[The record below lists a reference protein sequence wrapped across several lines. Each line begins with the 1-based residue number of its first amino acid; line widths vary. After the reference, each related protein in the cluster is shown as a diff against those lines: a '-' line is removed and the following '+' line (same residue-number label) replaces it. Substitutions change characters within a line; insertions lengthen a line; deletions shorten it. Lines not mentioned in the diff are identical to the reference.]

1 MKTKCMFSLIGTLCI
16 LVVGVSA
23 APVSVAFVDGTVH
36 VLSGST
42 WKLLDFDDRFDSS
55 QTVRLAR
62 GAVLELSA
70 QGGSTVAIAS
80 QGSFVVDELLKPRT
94 ERGAVA
100 TVAAKLE
107 RLAQGSR
114 ADITVAGVRGSAAVE
129 PQELMWAGDGVE
141 AEAAFDKA
149 MTAYKNGLNSEAWTL
164 FTEARELYEEAADP
178 NGAARSAWH
187 ASLAGLASGSGAKA
201 LAALRTAD
209 PSDAGALRGS
219 YALALATLGARYGD
233 TVNAK
238 QILEKALAAGWLDD
252 PTMVEDARSLLA
264 GL

>member
-1 MKTKCMFSLIGTLCI
+1 MKTKRMVGFVGFLCI
-16 LVVGVSA
+16 AVISVSA

-36 VLSGST
+36 VLSGSN

-55 QTVRLAR
+55 QSVRLGK

-70 QGGSTVAIAS
+70 QGGSMVAIAT
-80 QGSFVVDELLKPRT
+80 QGTFVVDDLLKPRT

-107 RLAQGSR
+107 KLAQGSKS
-114 ADITVAGVRGSAAVE
+114 DITVAGVRGSAAVE

-141 AEAAFDKA
+141 AEATFEEA

-164 FTEARELYEEAADP
+164 FTEAKGLYEDAADP

-201 LAALRTAD
+201 LAALRSAD
-209 PSDAGALRGS
+209 PADAGALRGS

-233 TVNAK
+233 TAGAK
-238 QILEKALAAGWLDD
+238 LMLQKALDSGWLDD
-252 PTMVEDARSLLA
+252 QTMVEDAKSLLS